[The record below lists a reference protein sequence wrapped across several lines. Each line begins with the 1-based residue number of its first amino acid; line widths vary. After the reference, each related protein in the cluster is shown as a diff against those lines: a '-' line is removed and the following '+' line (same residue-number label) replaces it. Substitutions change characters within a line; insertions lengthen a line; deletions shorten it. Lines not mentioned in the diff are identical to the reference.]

1 VARTHALVLIVDD
14 DVAQAEQVA
23 AVLEA
28 VGFRTVRAA
37 DAVEGLVAVEERQPD
52 LVVLDWQLPF
62 IDGRIFIRALRA
74 GLERPPPVVVL
85 APPEVAAE
93 AVLQA
98 GVAARVTTPPEPGD
112 LLQAVRAALGGGS
125 ES

>member
-1 VARTHALVLIVDD
+1 MARTHALVLIVDD

-98 GVAARVTTPPEPGD
+98 GGAARVTTPPEPGD